1 MRRASNAT
9 CVCITW
15 NCFALLLFFFFAVF
29 VQFSCCEHVW
39 VVVQSYLAFGPQIFC
54 AHIQFTTDQKNVN
67 KTREWERAQK
77 RAAFVWNHRCGIFLD
92 IYINAL
98 SILNPY
104 YIRSGSTIH
113 FAVVLC
119 VSASAAV
126 VDMVDV
132 SAWLCNYAS
141 LCIMNFHSF
150 YFFVIFVFSVHLLF
164 LLVIFVLIQC
174 TSTFFVV
181 VSLIYICSSSTLKRE
196 GITGVD
202 DGRFKSRTV
211 YSLFSFL
218 QFYGV
223 VWKCDRVQW
232 LDKDKNKHLAP

>member
-1 MRRASNAT
+1 MSGCSIVSGFRSADFLRAHTIHHRPEKCKQNERVRESEKKGQ
-9 CVCITW
+9 
-15 NCFALLLFFFFAVF
+15 LLFETIGVAFF
-29 VQFSCCEHVW
+29 
-39 VVVQSYLAFGPQIFC
+39 L
-54 AHIQFTTDQKNVN
+54 
-67 KTREWERAQK
+67 
-77 RAAFVWNHRCGIFLD
+77 

-141 LCIMNFHSF
+141 LCITNFHSF

-223 VWKCDRVQW
+223 V
-232 LDKDKNKHLAP
+232 